1 MAFKIKRT
9 KPCKE
14 CPFAKD
20 NTLTGSKPG
29 GADPTVYI
37 GQSMGPFWLP
47 CHMEK
52 EYEGKETS
60 PDKVNQCA
68 GAAIYRANVNAP
80 KMPGDILSLPADK
93 DTVFGSHAEFYAHYN
108 GVSIEE
114 AKMILTNQTIY
125 NLFMKEMTD
134 VNVKNLTK

>member
-1 MAFKIKRT
+1 MTAFKNKRT

-20 NTLTGSKPG
+20 NTLTGDKPG

-37 GQSMGPFWLP
+37 GQSVGPFWLP

-52 EYEGKETS
+52 EYEGKSTS

-68 GAAIYRANVNAP
+68 GAAIYRANIKAP
-80 KMPGDILSLPADK
+80 KMPEQILTLPEDK
-93 DTVFGSHAEFYAHYN
+93 DTVFGSHAEFYAHYKK
-108 GVSIEE
+108 VPIEE
-114 AKMILTNQTIY
+114 AEYLLSDTVIK
-125 NLFMKEMTD
+125 NLFLKEVSD
-134 VNVKNLTK
+134 VEVRKLS

>member
-1 MAFKIKRT
+1 MTAFKNKRT

-20 NTLTGSKPG
+20 NTLTGDKPG

-37 GQSMGPFWLP
+37 GQSVGPFWLP

-52 EYEGKETS
+52 EYEGKSTS

-68 GAAIYRANVNAP
+68 GAAIYRTNVKAP
-80 KMPGDILSLPADK
+80 KMPEQILRLPEDK
-93 DTVFGSHAEFYAHYN
+93 ETVFGSHAEFYAHYN
-108 GVSIEE
+108 KIPLEV
-114 AKMILTNQTIY
+114 AQLMLTDNIVHD
-125 NLFMKEMTD
+125 LFITELMDHNKRF
-134 VNVKNLTK
+134 L

>member
-1 MAFKIKRT
+1 
-9 KPCKE
+9 
-14 CPFAKD
+14 
-20 NTLTGSKPG
+20 
-29 GADPTVYI
+29 
-37 GQSMGPFWLP
+37 
-47 CHMEK
+47 
-52 EYEGKETS
+52 
-60 PDKVNQCA
+60 
-68 GAAIYRANVNAP
+68 
-80 KMPGDILSLPADK
+80 MPGDILSLPEDK

>member
-1 MAFKIKRT
+1 MKFKNKKT

-14 CPFAKD
+14 CPFARN

-52 EYEGKETS
+52 EYEGKKTS

-80 KMPGDILSLPADK
+80 KMPDEMLALHEDK
-93 DTVFGSHAEFYAHYN
+93 ETVFGSHAEFYAHYE
-108 GVSIEE
+108 GVSIKE
-114 AKMILTNQTIY
+114 AKRILTDQTIY
-125 NLFMKEMTD
+125 KLFIKEMTD
-134 VNVKNLTK
+134 AQVKRLS